1 MLLGTTFYILVP
13 SFLFFYDYFG
23 LDFVRSVVSGYSDIN
38 SSLIYMH
45 NVYDFLIIN
54 LCFSSGYLFAFFFN
68 NHKRDI
74 CNLNRVN
81 RESNLRLT
89 QGSLSLFLFLVLST
103 ILVKAR
109 LTGYQFFSGYST
121 YDISFLGP
129 LATLCFMSMWFY
141 IYFNRNVFLIL
152 FFLSGVLLLGSGSR
166 MFFFLPLISLMLNS
180 VLIFP
185 QRAVRYFFVFFLSL
199 FLMLLIGLLR
209 EGSAFSLD
217 GLLSILFAEP
227 VFTSIGTLFYF
238 SQGRPDL
245 GLPVDIIAALINF
258 IPSFIFPDK
267 QILLSSLVF
276 DEEIH
281 NPLGAQSLLINLYKN
296 FGWFYP
302 FFMITFGVY
311 FGLLYKYKAN
321 KVAYTVYVM
330 SLPLILF
337 HFQREGFITVF
348 KVLFFNGLL
357 FPVFLIIIFKALYR
371 RKGNEKKIRSYK
383 C

>member
-1 MLLGTTFYILVP
+1 MTKVVGFFLNPPFFMLLGTTFYILVP

-348 KVLFFNGLL
+348 KVLFLMVYFFL
-357 FPVFLIIIFKALYR
+357 FF
-371 RKGNEKKIRSYK
+371 
-383 C
+383 